1 MVLYQG
7 LSVSLMNLLLFDAEL
22 RATVNQVLLLDKL
35 QSHLRV
41 ELSKVTFVWP
51 SVHINLADHALNTSR
66 WTITVD

>member
-1 MVLYQG
+1 
-7 LSVSLMNLLLFDAEL
+7 MNLLLSNTEL

-41 ELSKVTFVWP
+41 ELSKVTFVWL
-51 SVHINLADHALNTSR
+51 SVLINLADHALNTSR